1 MPCLLDL
8 DTFDIKGFYC
18 TDAIKRLQYAYHTV
32 HCTSYR
38 TSKKRLNSST
48 VDPSCIYI
56 EHVISLVFYIVN
68 TVTYPVYL
76 KTQYI
81 HVVISTMSCNSNSKF
96 LPFHTN
102 PYHTNPIHTNPI
114 QNQTPGFNLNLF
126 YIYPISNPKIK
137 IRLQTKFDLH
147 SIMNPHI
154 LTP

>member
-1 MPCLLDL
+1 MLLEWQFKLVQLMPCLLDL

-96 LPFHTN
+96 PFHSNPFHTIPYQSN
-102 PYHTNPIHTNPI
+102 PY
-114 QNQTPGFNLNLF
+114 Q
-126 YIYPISNPKIK
+126 SNPKSNSWIQSQSLLY
-137 IRLQTKFDLH
+137 ISNLQ
-147 SIMNPHI
+147 SQNQN
-154 LTP
+154 